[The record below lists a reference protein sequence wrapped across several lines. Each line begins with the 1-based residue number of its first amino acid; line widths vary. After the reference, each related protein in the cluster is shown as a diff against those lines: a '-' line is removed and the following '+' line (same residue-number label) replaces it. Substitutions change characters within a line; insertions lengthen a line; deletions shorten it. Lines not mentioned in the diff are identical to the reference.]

1 MENILC
7 GGEEE
12 RRNKRKK
19 IFDKG
24 KYFVCMKK
32 NGEGKGVRYLKKENI
47 VLWRRRKWRKIVGEG
62 TCFFVE

>member
-12 RRNKRKK
+12 RRNKRRK
-19 IFDKG
+19 IFGKG

-32 NGEGKGVRYLKKENI
+32 NGEGKGEKYLKKENMF
-47 VLWRRRKWRKIVGEG
+47 VGRRRKGRKMNGEG
-62 TCFFVE
+62 KYFFVE